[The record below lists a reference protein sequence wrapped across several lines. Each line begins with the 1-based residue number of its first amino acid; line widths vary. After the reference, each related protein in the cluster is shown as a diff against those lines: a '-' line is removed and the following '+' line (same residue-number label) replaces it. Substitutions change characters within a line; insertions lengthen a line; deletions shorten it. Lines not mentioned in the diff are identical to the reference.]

1 MPASDYVMAVREKI
15 GTDWMMLPG
24 SSAMI
29 FNDEGQIL
37 LHQRSD
43 NGSWSLIGGGAD
55 PGEHPAETAVREAYE
70 EVGVEIV
77 PERLVGVYGGKDMMV
92 VYSNGDKMAYTVTA
106 FKCRIVA
113 GEPHVADEESIAV
126 RYFPTDAL
134 PDSLPQKH
142 RMRIE
147 HVLTRSKPYF
157 AVSDSTPP
165 VNANSYMKAVRKVW
179 GSSRLMLLG
188 TTAVV
193 RDEQGRV
200 LIQQRS
206 DSGAWNLPGGIMEI
220 GEDPA
225 ASNMR
230 EVHEETGLHIQ
241 PIRLVGVYGGDEY
254 FVTYPNGDEVAYIN
268 YVFESRIVGGK
279 LEMTDGES
287 TAQRFVT
294 PDNLPAGFDTKHAKL
309 IDHAFNR
316 SEPYFEPVR

>member
-15 GTDWMMLPG
+15 GNEWLMLPG

-29 FNDEGQIL
+29 FNDDGHIL

-70 EVGVEIV
+70 EVGVQIV
-77 PERLVGVYGGKDMMV
+77 PERLVGVYGGQDMLV
-92 VYSNGDKMAYTVTA
+92 VYPNGDKMAYTITA

-113 GEPHVADEESIAV
+113 GEPHVADEESLAV
-126 RYFPTDAL
+126 RFFPTDAL

-142 RMRIE
+142 RMRIQ
-147 HVLTRSKPYF
+147 HVLTRSEPYF
-157 AVSDSTPP
+157 AVSDTTPLP
-165 VNANSYMKAVRKVW
+165 NANSYMKAVRKVW

-200 LIQQRS
+200 LIQQRT
-206 DSGAWNLPGGIMEI
+206 DSGKWNLPGGIMEI
-220 GEDPA
+220 GEEPA

-230 EVHEETGLHIQ
+230 EIHEETGLHIHPQ
-241 PIRLVGVYGGDEY
+241 RLVGVYGGEEY

-268 YVFESRIVGGK
+268 YVFDCRIVGGK

-287 TAQRFVT
+287 TEQRFVI
-294 PDNLPAGFDTKHAKL
+294 PDNLPAGFDSKHAKL
-309 IDHAFNR
+309 IDHAFTR
-316 SEPYFEPVR
+316 TEPYFEPVR